1 LSNFKD
7 IRELDQKKKLEMQ
20 IMSQEGRKGIAIKK
34 KMGKGTFTASASRSK
49 YRGKKFEL
57 GFKIPL
63 K

>member
-1 LSNFKD
+1 
-7 IRELDQKKKLEMQ
+7 MQ
-20 IMSQEGRKGIAIKK
+20 IISKKGRKGIAIKK
-34 KMGKGTFTASASRSK
+34 KMRKGTLTASASRSK